1 MKPQQTFVGQAARSF
16 GASRTVC
23 VCRGPDPVGWKSSN
37 RPQDAKELMCLNI
50 CKSIPSFRAGLWW
63 VGGLR
68 VAQAHR
74 TLWNMFKPMGAIT
87 ILFMIS
93 GLETLAAV
101 GVVTQPLPVRNPV
114 AISEVKTGKR
124 TVANA
129 AWWGFDREDSTEMLQ
144 AALNSG
150 ARTLVIPY
158 MGQPWVVRPLQLRS
172 QQEIVFEPGVVVL
185 AKKGDFR
192 GGGDS
197 LFTAVGQSNLVLRGY
212 GATLRMHKRDYQ
224 HPPYTKAEWRMGLAL
239 RGCRQVRVEGLRI
252 ESSGGDGIY
261 VDGGASLD
269 WSEDITLRDCVA
281 YDNHRQ
287 GLSVISAV
295 NLLVENCTFANT
307 WGTAPEAGI
316 DLEPDTEKQRL
327 VNCVIR
333 NCTFENNNGNEV
345 LVYLKRLT
353 TNSQPVS
360 IIFDHCLI
368 RMTDARR
375 TPPEPG
381 PKAGILGVAG
391 IAIGNVRDNGPMGLI
406 EFMSCVTENT
416 GKECVRIYDKS
427 PDRARVRFVNCS
439 FQNPWISP
447 YPGDGG
453 PRVPILLHSRNPAN
467 ARTLGG
473 INFENCV
480 VYDLTKRPAVQLEE
494 NQTPVVLRDVHGTIL
509 VIAPGTPSL
518 KLGNKLQQVDL
529 TVRAEQKGGLGPALG
544 TN

>member
-1 MKPQQTFVGQAARSF
+1 MSEAR
-16 GASRTVC
+16 
-23 VCRGPDPVGWKSSN
+23 
-37 RPQDAKELMCLNI
+37 LI
-50 CKSIPSFRAGLWW
+50 LWAM
-63 VGGLR
+63 L
-68 VAQAHR
+68 
-74 TLWNMFKPMGAIT
+74 KPMRAIT
-87 ILFMIS
+87 ILLMLS
-93 GLETLAAV
+93 GLETFATF
-101 GVVTQPLPVRNPV
+101 GEVTNQPPVRNPV
-114 AISEVKTGKR
+114 AVSEVASGKR
-124 TVANA
+124 TSANA
-129 AWWGFDREDSTEMLQ
+129 AWWGFERDDSTEVLQ
-144 AALNSG
+144 AALDSG
-150 ARTLVIPY
+150 ARTLVIPH
-158 MGQPWVVRPLQLRS
+158 MGEPWVVRPLQLRS

-185 AKKGDFR
+185 AKKGEFR

-197 LFTAVGQSNLVLRGY
+197 LFSAVGQSNLVLRGY

-224 HPPYTKAEWRMGLAL
+224 NPPYTKAEWRMGLAL
-239 RGCRQVRVEGLRI
+239 RGCRHVLVEGLRI

-261 VDGGASLD
+261 VDGGGDLG
-269 WSEDITLRDCVA
+269 WSEDITLRNCVA

-287 GLSVISAV
+287 GLSVVSAV

-333 NCTFENNNGNEV
+333 NCVFENNNGNEV
-345 LVYLKRLT
+345 LVYLKPLT

-360 IIFDHCLI
+360 IKFEHCLI

-381 PKAGILGVAG
+381 PKEGINGVAG

-406 EFMSCVTENT
+406 EFVDCVTENT

-439 FQNPWISP
+439 FRNPWISP

-467 ARTLGG
+467 ASNLGG
-473 INFENCV
+473 IDFESCAI
-480 VYDLTKRPAVQLEE
+480 YDTTRRPAVRLE
-494 NQTPVVLRDVHGTIL
+494 QDQGQVGLRDVHGNIRVT
-509 VIAPGTPSL
+509 APGTPSV
-518 KLGNKLQQVDL
+518 KLGNKLQDVDL
-529 TVRAEQKGGLGPALG
+529 TVRAEQKGDPGPGPG